1 MKEKTFILIMDGFQ
15 VALGVI
21 MFLLATW
28 WIGYHLIA
36 GHFNLIG
43 FAVAAFVW
51 SIVVYLTRLSIIDYR
66 KDKKA
71 NK

>member
-1 MKEKTFILIMDGFQ
+1 MKEKTAILIMDGYQ

-21 MFLLATW
+21 MLVLAMF
-28 WIGYHLIA
+28 WIGFHLFA

-51 SIVVYLTRLSIIDYR
+51 YIAFYLTRLSILEYR
-66 KDKKA
+66 KDKKR
-71 NK
+71 K